1 MSIYRRASLSLPV
14 SRLGRIWYNWV
25 VKWGVV
31 RYMTNNQSPASDS
44 SKQKRRHKNRR
55 HAFFLLLKLALLFGG
70 MGIFM
75 AGGILTGYVAAL
87 VRDEPVRSYDEIYN
101 KIFSFDLTGFVYY
114 NDNTLLAQ
122 MRTPDQDRRLVK
134 RSDVSPYLINAIIAT
149 EDRNFF
155 FHYGVSLTSTLRGAY
170 QDFTNQPVVTGG
182 STLTQQ
188 LVKLTI
194 LSPEVSH
201 KRKAKEIFTA
211 LRIDRMFSK
220 DQILEAYMNE
230 IYFGKSANGSNI
242 YGVQAAAKGIFDK
255 DVKDINLG
263 EASYL
268 AGMIQNPGNY
278 NPFSKAGYERG
289 KERQKMVLDRMMEN
303 RFISQA
309 QYDEALKSDLV
320 MALAKPA
327 ERTNVNHL
335 MMEIEERAAKALVD
349 SQLAEEGRD
358 KSTVG
363 KNEYYQLIEDQ
374 RREILKNGYKIYT
387 TIDKDVQQIMT
398 GVASDPQ
405 NFGKNRSYTV
415 RRSNGKTEKIEN
427 ALEEVGSM
435 LIQNKTGAILGMIG
449 GRDFNV
455 QQTNHAT
462 APRQPGS
469 SMKPLAA
476 YAPAFELGILQPG
489 SPIDDSPLLLADGT
503 QGSHLPLNWDNK
515 FHGIM
520 SAREALRQSWNVP
533 AIKTYLK
540 VGIPTALE
548 YVKKMGI
555 TTLVESDNYAAT
567 GAIGGL
573 SYGLTAEELTNA
585 YATFANHGSFI
596 DAYMIDRIEDSTG
609 KVIYKHEI
617 QPVTVFSEQTAY
629 LMTDML
635 RTVVNAGTGTQIR
648 KYVPRSIDVAGKTG
662 TTNNSNDLVFVGYT
676 PELSMGVWVGFDEP
690 YPMPDSE
697 KYRPMIVWGKV
708 MQQVIEQ
715 KPELSPPTATFP
727 KPEGITSM
735 TVDSKSG
742 LLPSELSKET
752 KHLITD
758 LFNRQ
763 FIPTKMDDTHQ
774 RARVV
779 VAGDNRYL
787 AKASTPNDFVT
798 EGIFFRSPEPLMLT
812 AEQIKTMNSKAGT
825 RPADWDQRLPETED
839 PRTDQ
844 PGAPAAPTDVTISRS
859 GNNIVLS
866 WKSGGEPD
874 LLGYRIYRA
883 SADNGF
889 VQLATVKDPLVL
901 SYTDST
907 AAPAESGYY
916 VTAVDVAGQESSPS
930 PVASSAGT
938 TGWQPPEPLPNNP
951 DAEVLPPEATDGGE
965 AGEQSSPAPQPD
977 STVPSAVKNL
987 KLSKV
992 DGGIKLQWKDN
1003 PSNEQVIGYNVYY
1016 TPDPVNG
1023 FALLETVA
1031 ENSYTH
1037 QVLDPNGWY
1046 YVTAV
1051 NSYGE
1056 SPQGEQANGATA
1068 E

>member
-1 MSIYRRASLSLPV
+1 MSLLV
-14 SRLGRIWYNWV
+14 SHLWQIWYNWV
-25 VKWGVV
+25 DKWGVV
-31 RYMTNNQSPASDS
+31 LYMANNQSPASDS
-44 SKQKRRHKNRR
+44 SKTKRRPKNRR
-55 HAFFLLLKLALLFGG
+55 NAFFLLLKVALLFGG
-70 MGIFM
+70 MGIFA
-75 AGGILTGYVAAL
+75 AGGILTGYVASL
-87 VRDEPVRSYDEIYN
+87 VRDEPVRSYDEIHK

-114 NDNTLLAQ
+114 KDNTLLAQ
-122 MRTPDQDRRLVK
+122 MRTPDEDRRLVK
-134 RSDVSPYLINAIIAT
+134 RADVSPHLINAIIAT
-149 EDRNFF
+149 EDRHFF
-155 FHYGVSLTSTLRGAY
+155 THKGVSPTSTLRGAY

-211 LRIDRMFSK
+211 LRIERMFSK

-230 IYFGKSANGSNI
+230 IYFGKSASGSNI

-255 DVKDINLG
+255 DVKDITLG

-309 QYDEALKSDLV
+309 QYDEALHGDLK
-320 MALAKPA
+320 MALAKPPTS
-327 ERTNVNHL
+327 RTIDHL
-335 MMEIEERAAKALVD
+335 MMEIEERAATALVD
-349 SQLAEEGRD
+349 AHLEQEGRD

-363 KNEYYQLIEDQ
+363 KNEYRQLIEDQ
-374 RREILKNGYKIYT
+374 RREVLRNGYKIYT
-387 TIDKDVQQIMT
+387 TIDKDVQQIMN
-398 GVASDPQ
+398 GVAKDPK
-405 NFGKNRSYTV
+405 NFGKNRTYTV

-435 LIQNKTGAILGMIG
+435 LIHNKTGAILGMIG
-449 GRDFNV
+449 GRDFNIE
-455 QQTNHAT
+455 QTNHAT
-462 APRQPGS
+462 VPRQPGS
-469 SMKPLAA
+469 SMKPIAA
-476 YAPAFELGILQPG
+476 YAPALELGILQPG

-503 QGSHLPLNWDNK
+503 QGSHLPVNWDYK
-515 FHGIM
+515 YHGIL
-520 SAREALRQSWNVP
+520 SAREALRQSWNIP

-573 SYGLTAEELTNA
+573 SYGLTIEELTNA
-585 YATFANHGSFI
+585 YGTFANHGSFI
-596 DAYMIDRIEDSTG
+596 DAYMIERIEDSTG
-609 KVIYKHEI
+609 KVIYQHEI
-617 QPVTVFSEQTAY
+617 QPMPVFSEQTAY
-629 LMTDML
+629 LITDMM
-635 RTVVNAGTGTQIR
+635 RTVVNSGTGAHIR

-662 TTNNSNDLVFVGYT
+662 TTNGSNDLVFVGYT

-697 KYRPMIVWGKV
+697 KYRPMTVWGKV
-708 MQQVIEQ
+708 MQQVIE
-715 KPELSPPTATFP
+715 KRPDLSSPTAAFP
-727 KPEGITSM
+727 KPQGITTM

-742 LLPSELSKET
+742 LLPSELSKQAN
-752 KHLITD
+752 HLITD

-763 FIPTKMDDTHQ
+763 FIPTKVDDTHQ
-774 RARVV
+774 KARVV
-779 VAGDNRYL
+779 VVGDNRYL
-787 AKASTPNDFVT
+787 AKESTPSDFVS
-798 EGIFFRSPEPLMLT
+798 EGIFFKSPEPLTLSS
-812 AEQIKTMNSKAGT
+812 EQIKSKNSKAGT
-825 RPADWDQRLPETED
+825 RPPDWDQRLPEIED

-844 PGAPAAPTDVTISRS
+844 PGAPTAPTNVAISRS

-866 WKSGGEPD
+866 WKSGAEPD

-883 SADNGF
+883 SVENGF
-889 VQLATVKDPLVL
+889 VHLATVKDPLTL
-901 SYTDST
+901 TYTDS
-907 AAPAESGYY
+907 AASLTESGYY
-916 VTAVDVAGQESSPS
+916 ITAVDVAGQESSPS
-930 PVASSAGT
+930 AIASTAGT
-938 TGWQPPEPLPNNP
+938 SSWTLPETLPNNP
-951 DAEVLPPEATDGGE
+951 DGDQIQTDEPDGQEEPGDPTSSESEPPQA
-965 AGEQSSPAPQPD
+965 A
-977 STVPSAVKNL
+977 VPSAVKNL
-987 KLSKV
+987 RLKKV
-992 DGGIKLQWKDN
+992 DSGIRLLWKEN
-1003 PSNEQVIGYNVYY
+1003 PSAEQVIGYNVYY

-1023 FALLETVA
+1023 FVLLETVA
-1031 ENSYTH
+1031 DNNYTH
-1037 QVLDPNGWY
+1037 EVLDPNGWY

-1056 SPQGEQANGATA
+1056 SPQGQQLNGISA